1 MAGIGVILVM
11 MQEPSATR
19 SYAFVSF
26 FALKGDSSVG
36 IWGIQ
41 SRGLARAAGARMW
54 AGVLG
59 G

>member
-1 MAGIGVILVM
+1 M